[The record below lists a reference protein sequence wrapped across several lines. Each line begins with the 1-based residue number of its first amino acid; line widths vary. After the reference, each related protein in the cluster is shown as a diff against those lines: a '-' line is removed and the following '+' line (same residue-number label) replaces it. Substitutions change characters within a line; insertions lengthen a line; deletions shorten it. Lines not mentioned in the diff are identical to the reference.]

1 MLLIRDSLQWKDTQ
15 RLTVRGETCKGKHES
30 RLNTHIR
37 QKILQSKEKEGHYIM
52 IESPI
57 YKDVITLLIYT
68 YSILGVPNI
77 GVPKYIKLILTNRK
91 EESDNNGEF

>member
-1 MLLIRDSLQWKDTQ
+1 MLLIRDSPQWKDTQ
-15 RLTVRGETCKGKHES
+15 RLTVTGETCKGRHES

-57 YKDVITLLIYT
+57 YEEDITLLIYT

-77 GVPKYIKLILTNRK
+77 GVPKYIKLILTNSK
-91 EESDNNGEF
+91 GEIDKNGEF